1 MKYKYNFDDIIF
13 EEKIKTWINN
23 IAPLR
28 PGYKYIIIHG
38 LAAPSY
44 RKSFGWMINIITAKD
59 SNCKLE
65 DAMENAY
72 DIDPW
77 ANLRK
82 IDIVLNY
89 FLDCFGSAYFI
100 KEKVFDNIMKNEDVP
115 EKAYERYVNFILDL
129 SVNWKFKDINL
140 VNSDGL
146 FIHRKN
152 IKQAEKD
159 LAIYKLKKVKTNAD
173 YTQFIY
179 NDDYA
184 KLYTLLKLQ
193 NIC

>member
-1 MKYKYNFDDIIF
+1 MKYKCNFDDIVS

-23 IAPLR
+23 IAPLK
-28 PGYKYIIIHG
+28 PGYKYIIIRG
-38 LAAPSY
+38 LAAVSY
-44 RKSFGWMINIITAKD
+44 EKAFGWMINIINAKD
-59 SNCKLE
+59 GNCRLE
-65 DAMENAY
+65 DAMESAY
-72 DIDPW
+72 DIDPLT
-77 ANLRK
+77 NLRK
-82 IDIVLNY
+82 IDIMLNY
-89 FLDCFGSAYFI
+89 FLNCFGSAYLI
-100 KEKVFDNIMKNEDVP
+100 KEKVLDNIMKNEDVP

-159 LAIYKLKKVKTNAD
+159 LALYKLEKVKINAD

-184 KLYTLLKLQ
+184 KLYTLLKLK
-193 NIC
+193 NIY

>member
-1 MKYKYNFDDIIF
+1 MKYKYIFDDIVF

-23 IAPLR
+23 SAPLK
-28 PGYKYIIIHG
+28 PGYKYIIIHS
-38 LAAPSY
+38 LSALY
-44 RKSFGWMINIITAKD
+44 RNSSEWMINIINAKEG
-59 SNCKLE
+59 NCRLE
-65 DAMENAY
+65 DAMESAY

-77 ANLRK
+77 TNLKK
-82 IDIVLNY
+82 IDIILNY
-89 FLDCFGSAYFI
+89 FLNCIGSAYFI
-100 KEKVFDNIMKNEDVP
+100 KESIFNNIIKNKDVP
-115 EKAYERYVNFILDL
+115 EKAYERYVNLILDL

-146 FIHRKN
+146 YIHRKN

-159 LAIYKLKKVKTNAD
+159 LALYKLEKVKTNAD

-184 KLYTLLKLQ
+184 KLYTLLKLK
-193 NIC
+193 NMC